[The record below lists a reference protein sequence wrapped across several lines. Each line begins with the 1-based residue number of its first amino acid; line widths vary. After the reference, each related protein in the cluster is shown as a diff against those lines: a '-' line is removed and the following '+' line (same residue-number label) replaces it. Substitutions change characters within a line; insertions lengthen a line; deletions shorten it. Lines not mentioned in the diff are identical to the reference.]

1 MRKSP
6 TSGKG
11 NVSELEALR
20 VFNKAGFVVS
30 IPFGNG
36 APYDLVVDI
45 GKRMLK
51 VQVKTGRLR
60 GGCVLFAA
68 QRINGH
74 HGTKRYKYDEGEI
87 DLFAVYCPDNE
98 RIYLV
103 PTLGDL
109 AEGRL
114 RIDATKNNQQQLIRW
129 AKDFEFDTFLNS
141 LRQEEV
147 ELVGFEPTT
156 SAMPLQRSSN

>member
-6 TSGKG
+6 TSSKG
-11 NVSELEALR
+11 NVSESAVLNAFVR
-20 VFNKAGFVVS
+20 AGFFVFV
-30 IPFGNG
+30 PFGNG
-36 APYDLVVDI
+36 APYDLIVDT
-45 GKRMLK
+45 GKKMLK

-60 GGCVLFAA
+60 GGCVLFPA

-98 RIYLV
+98 QIYLV

-129 AKDFEFDTFLNS
+129 AKDFEFETFLCN
-141 LRQEEV
+141 LGREEV
-147 ELVGFEPTT
+147 ELVGLEPTAST
-156 SAMPLQRSSN
+156 LPVLRSSN

>member
-1 MRKSP
+1 MKKSP

-11 NVSELEALR
+11 DLSESSVLR
-20 VFNKAGFVVS
+20 AFIKAGFVVS
-30 IPFGNG
+30 MPFGDG
-36 APYDLVVDI
+36 APYDLIVDT
-45 GKRMLK
+45 GKRLLK

-74 HGTKRYKYDEGEI
+74 HGTRRYKYDEGEI

-98 RIYLV
+98 QIYLV

-114 RIDATKNNQQQLIRW
+114 RIDVTRNNQQQKVRW
-129 AKDFEFDTFLNS
+129 AKDFELETFLNN
-141 LRQEEV
+141 LRREEV
-147 ELVGFEPTT
+147 E
-156 SAMPLQRSSN
+156 

>member
-1 MRKSP
+1 MKKSP

-11 NVSELEALR
+11 DLSESSVLR
-20 VFNKAGFVVS
+20 AFIKAGFVVS
-30 IPFGNG
+30 MPFGDG
-36 APYDLVVDI
+36 APYDLIVDT
-45 GKRMLK
+45 GNRLLK

-98 RIYLV
+98 QIYLV

-114 RIDATKNNQQQLIRW
+114 RIDVTRNNQQQKVRW
-129 AKDFEFDTFLNS
+129 AKDFELETFLNN
-141 LRQEEV
+141 LRREEV
-147 ELVGFEPTT
+147 ELVGLEPTAST
-156 SAMPLQRSSN
+156 MPLLRSSN